1 MISFVSTSVL
11 FYEWFESIFFFCI
24 CLCSF
29 LWTIAWILFA
39 QSYTLV
45 HIDFQIGLRHAVL
58 RCKLAKPQLGST
70 WNSIWMA
77 VETKKWTWKL
87 GEQWRMLCFGLVCWA
102 KILFSFWCDWF
113 TTWNNSGNI
122 FIAKEELTHF
132 FPPSLKLNK
141 KLCRIFQFYFYLS
154 IQEFTVEATVW
165 SAQNINNRKVRGYIH
180 TYATLRLFC
189 GNIRSP

>member
-1 MISFVSTSVL
+1 MISFVFTSVP
-11 FYEWFESIFFFCI
+11 FYEWFDSIFFFCI

-29 LWTIAWILFA
+29 LWTIAWISFA

-87 GEQWRMLCFGLVCWA
+87 GEQ
-102 KILFSFWCDWF
+102 
-113 TTWNNSGNI
+113 
-122 FIAKEELTHF
+122 ELTRF

-165 SAQNINNRKVRGYIH
+165 SAQNINNRKVKGHIH
-180 TYATLRLFC
+180 MQLCVCFVETYGLHGLLF
-189 GNIRSP
+189 